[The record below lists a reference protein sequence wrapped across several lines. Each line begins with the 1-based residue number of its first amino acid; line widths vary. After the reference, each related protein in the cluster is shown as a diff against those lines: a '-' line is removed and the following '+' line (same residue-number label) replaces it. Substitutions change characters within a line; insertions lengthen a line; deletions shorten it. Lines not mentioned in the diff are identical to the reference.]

1 MTTTPVDTVLFICV
15 DHYSASSASSF
26 SFRATRVVYI
36 GAQQPFFQRNFQAA
50 SKCKGYMAL
59 QMSNFYSSH
68 TSFFYGTKLW
78 GDGER
83 EDEGRMPLV
92 REERR

>member
-1 MTTTPVDTVLFICV
+1 V

-78 GDGER
+78 GGGER
-83 EDEGRMPLV
+83 DEEGRMPLI
-92 REERR
+92 RERRGGEERRRRGM